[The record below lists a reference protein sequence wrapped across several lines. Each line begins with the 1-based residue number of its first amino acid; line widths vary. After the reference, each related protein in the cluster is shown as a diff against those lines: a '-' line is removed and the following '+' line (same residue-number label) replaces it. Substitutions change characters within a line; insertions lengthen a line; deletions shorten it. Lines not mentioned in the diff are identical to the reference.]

1 MPLFTITSEFMRI
14 QLLSIFFIFLVLQ
27 SFSVYSQAPVI
38 TDGDYCKTGG
48 GDFSVTPFEGCGTLT
63 ATIKNNLPS
72 ATSVGYNTNYDLKS
86 QPNNLANVTSAT
98 YNAPGTYTILQVGS
112 LQSTG
117 FTLCKQVKV
126 YENKAI
132 NAKLEVF
139 CSILKVTIEDDIV
152 AKAYNTVEINWGDGQ
167 NNSIWKSGDGPMT
180 RSYSGAI
187 PKISIQG
194 KHGSNVPCAGETKFL
209 DPVAVENSIESIQI
223 KRLEMQSDGKIT
235 MLYNGMEKV
244 STEVFYSEA
253 NGNYLTTGEVR
264 NVAQPGSIVLDKG
277 LSAEKEYRLKLASE
291 DNCGGKKDS
300 REVKTMVLEATS
312 QEGEIALKWNRYLE
326 GNDFVGYQL
335 FRDDVPIKSFPS
347 IDDLTFSDTDIDCN
361 KTYKYQIVASTSL
374 VNSFSAPKSEKM
386 LSTIPDRI
394 KEASVTVADNNLI
407 TADVILGEKGVTNSY
422 NLVIER
428 AQHGSGN
435 FTQVSTDQNQE
446 LHFEDNTVNTGSTSY
461 CYRFKFEN
469 SCQLSTEFTEPVCSI
484 LLRQSPQELT
494 WNDAVPFTEGLD
506 SYDVIQSES
515 GVLTPMGLN
524 TTYPIDLTNQ
534 PKTEFSFQIRAKS
547 KSGSLLSFS
556 NLIKYEQNV
565 MLLIP
570 DAFTPNGD
578 NVNERFEIKGL
589 FINSFQISVFN
600 RWGQVVF
607 QSDDIL
613 QSWDGTING
622 ANAPAGY
629 YTYKTEISDIEDKP
643 FVKEG
648 TVLLIR

>member
-1 MPLFTITSEFMRI
+1 MRI
-14 QLLSIFFIFLVLQ
+14 QLLSIFFIFLILQ
-27 SFSVYSQAPVI
+27 SFCVYSQAPII
-38 TDGDYCKTGG
+38 TEGDYCKTGG
-48 GDFSVTPFEGCGTLT
+48 GDFSVMPYEGCGSLT
-63 ATIKNNLPS
+63 ATITNNLIG

-98 YNAPGTYTILQVGS
+98 YNVPGSYTILQAGS
-112 LQSTG
+112 IKGSG

-126 YENKAI
+126 YENRAI
-132 NAKLEVF
+132 KAKLEVF
-139 CSILKVTIEDDIV
+139 CSILKITIEDDIV
-152 AKAYNTVEINWGDGQ
+152 AKAYSTVEINWGDGQ

-194 KHGSNVPCAGETKFL
+194 KHGSNVACAGEVKFL

-223 KRLEMQSDGKIT
+223 KRIEMQSDGKIT
-235 MLYNGMEKV
+235 LLYNGMEKV
-244 STEVFYSEA
+244 SSEVFYSEG
-253 NGNYLTTGEVR
+253 NGTYLTTGEVH
-264 NVAQPGSIVLDKG
+264 NVAQPGSIILDKG
-277 LSAEKEYRLKLASE
+277 FSAEKEYRLKLASE

-300 REVKTMVLEATS
+300 REVRTMVLDVTPL
-312 QEGEIALKWNRYLE
+312 EGEISLKWSRYIDD
-326 GNDFVGYQL
+326 NDFVGYQL
-335 FRDDVPIKSFPS
+335 FRDDAPIESFTS
-347 IDDLTFSDTDIDCN
+347 IDDLTFTDKDIDCN
-361 KTYKYQIVASTSL
+361 KTYKYQIVASTSQ

-386 LSTIPDRI
+386 LSATPDKI
-394 KEASVTVADNNLI
+394 KGASVTVEDNNLI
-407 TADVILGEKGVTNSY
+407 TADVVLGENGITSSY
-422 NLVIER
+422 NLVVER
-428 AQHGSGN
+428 AQQGSGN
-435 FTQVSTDQNQE
+435 FTQVSTDQNQD
-446 LHFEDNTVNTGSTSY
+446 LHFEDNTVNTSTASY
-461 CYRFKFEN
+461 CYRFKYEN
-469 SCQLSTEFTEPVCSI
+469 SCLISTDFTEPVCSV
-484 LLRQSPQELT
+484 LLRQSPNELT
-494 WNDAVPFTEGLD
+494 WNDAVPFTDGLD
-506 SYDVIQSES
+506 SYDLIQSES
-515 GVLTPMGLN
+515 GTLTPMGLN
-524 TTYPIDLTNQ
+524 TTFAIDLTNQ

-547 KSGSLLSFS
+547 KSGNLLSFS

-589 FINSFQISVFN
+589 FINSFKISVFN

-629 YTYKTEISDIEDKP
+629 YTYKTEISDIEDKS